1 METIL
6 LLENEEDRVF
16 VMGLPIVIRCMVN
29 SKSIGSWFTAMLQ
42 SQDRVTSQ
50 RAVEYLKRVSNQ
62 VSIGTD
68 CDDPKTNQ
76 PNDSFPLIDAFSSL
90 NEFVPAML
98 ALGNQGMEEVSTTLI
113 VRGVLDRMISK
124 PFAVTVVICDAV
136 FLTTMILGI
145 RLAVNNLVFG
155 HSLTVVLKWI
165 YLANTGVF
173 YFITREIG
181 KMVAMLSI
189 SKQARSY
196 FLSFW
201 NLIDS
206 LAVLLALASTVSIRY
221 HFDSL
226 EQGLGDASM
235 LRRLLAIT
243 TGFLWL
249 RVLSFLKAINE
260 KLATFVLAI
269 LQITKASKMLE

>member
-1 METIL
+1 
-6 LLENEEDRVF
+6 
-16 VMGLPIVIRCMVN
+16 
-29 SKSIGSWFTAMLQ
+29 
-42 SQDRVTSQ
+42 
-50 RAVEYLKRVSNQ
+50 
-62 VSIGTD
+62 
-68 CDDPKTNQ
+68 
-76 PNDSFPLIDAFSSL
+76 
-90 NEFVPAML
+90 
-98 ALGNQGMEEVSTTLI
+98 MEEVSTTLI

-155 HSLTVVLKWI
+155 HSLSVVLKWI

-201 NLIDS
+201 NVIDS
-206 LAVLLALASTVSIRY
+206 LAVLLALASTVSMRH
-221 HFDSL
+221 HFHSL
-226 EQGLGDASM
+226 EQGLEDASM